1 MSMSWNG
8 KVNILLV
15 DDQPAKLLT
24 YEAILGDLG
33 ERLIQARSAREA
45 LEWLLR
51 EEIAVV
57 LTDVSMPD
65 LDGFEL
71 AKMIRD
77 HPRYQRT
84 SIIFCSAIHMS
95 DLDRLKGY
103 QCGAVDYVSVPVVPE
118 ILRAKV
124 SVFAE
129 LYRKTQQL
137 EALNQELE
145 QRVAILQS
153 TSAVVYVIDAQGRF
167 GHVNRRFEEV
177 FGLALEAVRGK
188 TAYDLFP
195 RDLAETFEVNNRM
208 VLSEN
213 RSIEFEEAVMS
224 TGGLR
229 HYTSIK
235 APIRDAMGVPRGI
248 VAVSTDITE
257 RKHLEEALRD
267 ADRRKDEFLAVL
279 AHELRNP
286 LAPIRNVLQI
296 LRLRAPEDPELLWA
310 RDVIGRQVDQ
320 LTRLVDDLL
329 DVSRISRGKIKLQ
342 IAPVD
347 LGTVLAGAVET
358 SRPLIDARLHRL
370 ALQLPE
376 RPVWVQGDLV
386 RLTQVVANLLNNAA
400 KYQEV
405 GGYVEATLV
414 REGGEA
420 VIRVKDQG
428 IGIDP
433 DLLPAVFDMFAQ
445 VERPTGAAQD
455 GLGIGLSLARSLV
468 EMHGG
473 TIHAVSGAGGSEFVV
488 RIPCMPAEPPLKRPA
503 PDPAPSEPTPRFQVL
518 VVDDNADAA
527 ESLATLL
534 RHAGHEVSVA
544 HDGPTALS
552 IASRDRPRVVLL
564 DIGLPGMDGYEVCR
578 ELRRT
583 GHENALIVALT
594 GYGQEEDRQRSR
606 RAGFDGHL
614 VKPGDPGELIK
625 MVSAAPRFT
634 RKAPESG
641 LTPESA

>member
-1 MSMSWNG
+1 MNWNE

-71 AKMIRD
+71 AKLIRD

-84 SIIFCSAIHMS
+84 SIIFCSAVHMS
-95 DLDRLKGY
+95 DFDRLKGY

-129 LYRKTQQL
+129 LYRKTRQL
-137 EALNQELE
+137 ETLNQELE

-177 FGLALEAVRGK
+177 FGLTLEQVRGK
-188 TAYDLFP
+188 AASDLFP
-195 RDLAETFEVNNRM
+195 REVAEAFDVNIRRVLAENRP
-208 VLSEN
+208 
-213 RSIEFEEAVMS
+213 IEFEETVVSAA
-224 TGGLR
+224 GPR
-229 HYTSIK
+229 HYSSIK
-235 APIRDAMGVPRGI
+235 APLRDAAGGPHGI
-248 VAVSTDITE
+248 VAVSTDITD
-257 RKHLEEALRD
+257 RKHLEEALKD
-267 ADRRKDEFLAVL
+267 ADRRKDEFLAIL
-279 AHELRNP
+279 SHELRNP

-296 LRLRAPEDPELLWA
+296 LRLKAPEDPELLWA

-342 IAPVD
+342 MAPVD
-347 LGTVLAGAVET
+347 LGSVLAGAIET

-370 ALQLPE
+370 VLQLPDQ
-376 RPVWVQGDLV
+376 PLWVAGDLV

-400 KYQEV
+400 KYQDV
-405 GGYVEATLV
+405 GGYIGVSLE
-414 REGGEA
+414 REGGDA
-420 VIRVKDQG
+420 IIHVRDKGLG
-428 IGIDP
+428 IPP
-433 DLLPAVFDMFAQ
+433 DVLPRIFDMFAQ
-445 VERPTGAAQD
+445 VERPVGTSQD

-473 TIHAVSGAGGSEFVV
+473 TIHALSDESGTDFTM
-488 RIPCMPAEPPLKRPA
+488 RLPCMQNEPARAGVA
-503 PDPAPSEPTPRFQVL
+503 PEAIPSRKSAGCRVL
-518 VVDDNADAA
+518 VVDDNEDAA
-527 ESLATLL
+527 ESMALL
-534 RHAGHEVSVA
+534 LQQAGHEVSIA
-544 HDGPTALS
+544 NDGPTAIS
-552 IASRDRPRVVLL
+552 IAARERPRVVLL

-578 ELRRT
+578 ALRST
-583 GHENALIVALT
+583 GHEDALIVALT

-606 RAGFDGHL
+606 DAGFDGHQ
-614 VKPGDPGELIK
+614 VKPGDPNELMK
-625 MVSAAPRFT
+625 MLAGAPGAAPPST
-634 RKAPESG
+634 SSQTA
-641 LTPESA
+641 

>member
-8 KVNILLV
+8 QVNILLV

-77 HPRYQRT
+77 HPRYERT

-124 SVFAE
+124 TVFAE

-137 EALNQELE
+137 EALNRELE

-153 TSAVVYVIDAQGRF
+153 TSAVVYVIDAAGRF

-188 TAYDLFP
+188 TAFDLFP
-195 RDLAETFEVNNRM
+195 GDLAEAFEVNNRM
-208 VLSEN
+208 VLAEN

-224 TGGLR
+224 AGGLR

-235 APIRDAMGVPRGI
+235 APIRDSTGAPRGI

-257 RKHLEEALRD
+257 RKLLEEALRD

-296 LRLRAPEDPELLWA
+296 LRLKAPEDPELLWS

-358 SRPLIDARLHRL
+358 SRPLIDARLHRMV
-370 ALQLPE
+370 LQLPE

-386 RLTQVVANLLNNAA
+386 RLTQVIANLLNNAA
-400 KYQEV
+400 KYQDV
-405 GGYVEATLV
+405 GGYIGVSLA

-428 IGIDP
+428 IGIAP
-433 DLLPAVFDMFAQ
+433 ELLPAVFDMFAQ
-445 VERPTGAAQD
+445 AERPAGTTQD
-455 GLGIGLSLARSLV
+455 GLGIGLSLARNLV

-473 TIHAVSGAGGSEFVV
+473 TIQAVSGDDGSEFVV
-488 RIPCMPAEPPLKRPA
+488 RIPCMASEPPLPRIA
-503 PDPAPSEPTPRFQVL
+503 PEDVPMAAAPGVRIL

-527 ESLATLL
+527 DSLSTLL
-534 RHAGHEVSVA
+534 QHAGHQVSIA

-552 IASRDRPRVVLL
+552 IADRERPRVVLL

-583 GHENALIVALT
+583 GHESALIVALT

-606 RAGFDGHL
+606 EAGFDGHQ
-614 VKPGDPGELIK
+614 VKPGDPNELIK
-625 MVSAAPRFT
+625 MVSAAPQVTDARSST
-634 RKAPESG
+634 ARDRS
-641 LTPESA
+641 

>member
-1 MSMSWNG
+1 
-8 KVNILLV
+8 
-15 DDQPAKLLT
+15 
-24 YEAILGDLG
+24 
-33 ERLIQARSAREA
+33 
-45 LEWLLR
+45 
-51 EEIAVV
+51 
-57 LTDVSMPD
+57 
-65 LDGFEL
+65 
-71 AKMIRD
+71 
-77 HPRYQRT
+77 
-84 SIIFCSAIHMS
+84 
-95 DLDRLKGY
+95 
-103 QCGAVDYVSVPVVPE
+103 
-118 ILRAKV
+118 
-124 SVFAE
+124 
-129 LYRKTQQL
+129 
-137 EALNQELE
+137 
-145 QRVAILQS
+145 
-153 TSAVVYVIDAQGRF
+153 VVYVIDAEGRF

-177 FGLALEAVRGK
+177 FGLALDTVRGK
-188 TAYDLFP
+188 TAHDLFP
-195 RDLAETFEVNNRM
+195 RDLAEALEANHAR

-213 RSIEFEEAVMS
+213 RSIEFEEAVMRA
-224 TGGLR
+224 GGLR

-235 APIRDAMGVPRGI
+235 APIRDSSGIPRGI

-296 LRLRAPEDPELLWA
+296 LRLKAPEDPELLWA

-347 LGTVLAGAVET
+347 LGMVLAGAVET

-370 ALQLPE
+370 ALQLPD

-400 KYQEV
+400 KYQDV
-405 GGYVEATLV
+405 GGHIAASLA

-428 IGIDP
+428 IGIAP
-433 DLLPAVFDMFAQ
+433 ELLPAVFDMFAQ
-445 VERPTGAAQD
+445 VERPVGMAQD
-455 GLGIGLSLARSLV
+455 GLGIGLSLARNLV

-473 TIHAVSGAGGSEFVV
+473 EITATSDPAGSEFMV
-488 RIPCMPAEPPLKRPA
+488 RIPCMPAEPPVPRVA
-503 PDPAPSEPTPRFQVL
+503 MEAAPSAKHPCVRVL

-534 RHAGHEVSVA
+534 QHAGHQVSIA

-552 IASRDRPRVVLL
+552 IANQERPRVVLL
-564 DIGLPGMDGYEVCR
+564 DIGLPGMDGYDVCR

-583 GHENALIVALT
+583 GHEGALIVALT

-606 RAGFDGHL
+606 EAGFDGHQ
-614 VKPGDPGELIK
+614 VKPGDPNELMK
-625 MVSAAPRFT
+625 LVLREPKSSQTA
-634 RKAPESG
+634 
-641 LTPESA
+641 

>member
-1 MSMSWNG
+1 MAMTWNG

-24 YEAILGDLG
+24 YGAILGDLG
-33 ERLIQARSAREA
+33 ERLIEARSAREA

-51 EEIAVV
+51 EEIAIV

-124 SVFAE
+124 SVFAD

-137 EALNQELE
+137 ELLNQELE

-153 TSAVVYVIDAQGRF
+153 TSAVVYVIDAEGRF

-177 FGLALEAVRGK
+177 FGLTLESVRGK

-195 RDLAETFEVNNRM
+195 RELAEAFEVNNRQ

-213 RSIEFEEAVMS
+213 RSIEFEETVMS

-235 APIRDAMGVPRGI
+235 APIRDSVGLPRGI

-257 RKHLEEALRD
+257 RKLLEEALRES
-267 ADRRKDEFLAVL
+267 DRRKDEFLAIL

-296 LRLRAPEDPELLWA
+296 LRLKAPEDPELLWA

-358 SRPLIDARLHRL
+358 SRPLIDSRLHRL

-376 RPVWVQGDLV
+376 RPIWVLGDLV

-400 KYQEV
+400 KYQEA
-405 GGYVEATLV
+405 GGYIGVSLARDGSDALV
-414 REGGEA
+414 RVRDE
-420 VIRVKDQG
+420 G
-428 IGIDP
+428 IGIAP
-433 DLLPAVFDMFAQ
+433 ELLPGVFDMFAQ
-445 VERPTGAAQD
+445 VERPAGTAQD
-455 GLGIGLSLARSLV
+455 GLGIGLSLARNLV

-473 TIHAVSGAGGSEFVV
+473 TIHATSDAGGSEFAV
-488 RIPCMPAEPPLKRPA
+488 RIPCMAAEPVFERDT
-503 PDPAPSEPTPRFQVL
+503 PDAVPEAVAVARRVL
-518 VVDDNADAA
+518 VVDDNEDAA
-527 ESLATLL
+527 ESLAMLL
-534 RHAGHEVSVA
+534 RQGGHQVSIA

-552 IASRDRPRVVLL
+552 IAARESPQVTLL
-564 DIGLPGMDGYEVCR
+564 DIGLPGMDGYQVCR
-578 ELRRT
+578 ELRRI
-583 GHENALIVALT
+583 GHEEMLVVALT

-606 RAGFDGHL
+606 DAGFDGHM
-614 VKPGDPGELIK
+614 VKPGDPGELMRIIGRPARSSQ
-625 MVSAAPRFT
+625 MPPDSIHA
-634 RKAPESG
+634 
-641 LTPESA
+641 

>member
-1 MSMSWNG
+1 MNWDG

-24 YEAILGDLG
+24 YEAILGDMG
-33 ERLIQARSAREA
+33 ERLIKAKSAREA

-51 EEIAVV
+51 EDIAVV

-77 HPRYQRT
+77 HPRYRQT

-124 SVFAE
+124 SVFAD
-129 LYRKTQQL
+129 LYRKTRQL
-137 EALNQELE
+137 ESVNQELE

-153 TSAVVYVIDAQGRF
+153 TSAVVYVTDASGRF

-177 FGLALEAVRGK
+177 FGITLEAARGK
-188 TAYDLFP
+188 TALDLFP
-195 RDLAETFEVNNRM
+195 RELGEAFEVNNRQ
-208 VLSEN
+208 VLAEN
-213 RSIEFEEAVMS
+213 RAIEFEETVASV
-224 TGGLR
+224 GGPR
-229 HYTSIK
+229 QYASIK
-235 APIRDAMGVPRGI
+235 APIRDGNGVPQGI

-257 RKHLEEALRD
+257 RKRLEEALKD
-267 ADRRKDEFLAVL
+267 ADRRKDESLAVL

-296 LRLRAPEDPELLWA
+296 MRLKVPDDPELLWA

-347 LGTVLAGAVET
+347 LASVIAGAVET
-358 SRPLIDARLHRL
+358 SRPVIDARLHRL
-370 ALQLPE
+370 VLHLPD
-376 RPVWVQGDLV
+376 RPVYVQGDLV

-400 KYQEV
+400 KYQDV
-405 GGYVEATLV
+405 GGYIGVSV
-414 REGGEA
+414 DREGSEA
-420 VIRVKDQG
+420 VLRVKDKGVG
-428 IGIDP
+428 IAP
-433 DLLPAVFDMFAQ
+433 ELLPGVFDMFAQ
-445 VERPTGAAQD
+445 VERPVGTSQD
-455 GLGIGLSLARSLV
+455 GLGIGLSLARNLI

-473 TIHAVSGAGGSEFVV
+473 TIEAVSGGEGSEFIV
-488 RIPCMPAEPPLKRPA
+488 RLPAMAGAPRQNRTNGGERPA
-503 PDPAPSEPTPRFQVL
+503 AKPAATGLRVL

-534 RHAGHEVSVA
+534 QQGGHQVSVA

-552 IASRDRPRVVLL
+552 IAGRERPRVVLL
-564 DIGLPGMDGYEVCR
+564 DNGLPGMDGYEVCR
-578 ELRRT
+578 EMRRN
-583 GHENALIVALT
+583 GLEDSLIVALT
-594 GYGQEEDRQRSR
+594 GYGQEEDKQRSR
-606 RAGFDGHL
+606 EAGFDGHQ
-614 VKPGDPGELIK
+614 VKPGDPNELMK
-625 MVSAAPRFT
+625 LVGKSAGPPA
-634 RKAPESG
+634 KG
-641 LTPESA
+641 